1 MLDCSGQRLGSVA
14 AAGRT
19 PFRIALPATAEY
31 HPDVIVVADGVVVVS
46 LEHALQHGRDAC
58 PVLLTDVLG
67 MDNQDRKDMPASA
80 SYWGGTADS
89 ASFPREE
96 VLLDRGVDTSSCAA
110 AYEQDTGQRNQDIA
124 QAFPY
129 RHQRAD

>member
-1 MLDCSGQRLGSVA
+1 MLDCSSPWQRSVA

-19 PFRIALPATAEY
+19 PFLVALLATAAY
-31 HPDVIVVADGVVVVS
+31 HPDVIAVAGVVVVS

-58 PVLLTDVLG
+58 PVLLTGVLG

-89 ASFPREE
+89 ASFPWEE